1 MTIELDPA
9 ADPIWTPAELAAV
22 RELLEGSVTR
32 IKAELVVLGAD
43 TTGDV
48 SASTT
53 EVLHDEL
60 DVASQRSELLQDA
73 VQAANAAAILAQI
86 EHVLAR
92 LDAGLY
98 GVCESCSDTISRAR
112 LEAFPRATLC
122 MGCVG

>member
-1 MTIELDPA
+1 MTIELDPT
-9 ADPIWTPAELAAV
+9 WTTPELDAV
-22 RELLEGSVTR
+22 RELLESSVTR
-32 IKAELVVLGAD
+32 IEAELVVLGAD

-48 SASTT
+48 SAPTT
-53 EVLHDEL
+53 EILHDEL

-86 EHVLAR
+86 KHVLAR

-98 GVCESCSDTISRAR
+98 GACESCSGTISRAR

-122 MGCVG
+122 MGCVA

>member
-1 MTIELDPA
+1 MTIELDPTRDPA
-9 ADPIWTPAELAAV
+9 WTADELASV
-22 RELLEGSVTR
+22 RELLERSVTR
-32 IKAELVVLGAD
+32 IKAELVLLA
-43 TTGDV
+43 TGTAWGV
-48 SASTT
+48 SASTI

-73 VQAANAAAILAQI
+73 VQAENATAILAQI

-98 GVCESCSDTISRAR
+98 GVCEACAGTIARAR

-122 MGCVG
+122 MGCVA